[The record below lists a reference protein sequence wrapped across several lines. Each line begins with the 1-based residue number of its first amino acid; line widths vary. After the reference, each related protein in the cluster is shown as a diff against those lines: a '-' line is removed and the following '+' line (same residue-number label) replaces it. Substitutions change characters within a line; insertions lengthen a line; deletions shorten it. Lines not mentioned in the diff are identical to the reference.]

1 MRMAAALILAVLC
14 VESAAA
20 EPAKHLFGGK
30 PGPAASLAPE
40 PLGSHARGCLAGAAK
55 LPETGPTWQAM
66 RLERNRNW
74 GHPDLVA
81 FVERLGAAAQRLGW
95 EGIFVGD
102 LSQPRGGPMTSGHSS
117 HQIGLDADIWLRP
130 GMAREL
136 SFRERSEI
144 SSFIVT
150 TPDHRAVNERW
161 TPAHMA
167 LIRAAA
173 EDPAVARIFVH
184 AAIKDGMCRDAG
196 EDTAW
201 LGKVRPWWG
210 HNAHFHVRLACPA
223 GAAFCEDQAPP
234 PPGDGCDES
243 LAWWFSDEALNPKPG
258 PAPKPKPPLTLAD
271 LPAECAAVLEAE

>member
-1 MRMAAALILAVLC
+1 MRIAAALILAVLC
-14 VESAAA
+14 VGSAAA

-30 PGPAASLAPE
+30 PRPAASLAPE
-40 PLGSHARGCLAGAAK
+40 PLGSYARGCLAGAAK
-55 LPETGPTWQAM
+55 LPETGPSWQAM

-81 FVERLGAAAQRLGW
+81 FVARLGAAAQEFGW

-136 SFRERSEI
+136 RFRERSEI

-173 EDPAVARIFVH
+173 EDGAVARIFVH
-184 AAIKDGMCRDAG
+184 AAIKDRMCRDAG
-196 EDTAW
+196 EDRAW

-223 GAAFCEDQAPP
+223 GAASCEDQAPP
-234 PPGDGCDES
+234 PPGDGCDET